1 MKTIQIALDG
11 PSGSGKSTM
20 ARRISRELGYYY
32 IDTGALYRAVG
43 LFVSRRGIDPSDE
56 AAVAAALPDCR
67 VSFDFVDGTQ
77 RTMLNGE
84 DVSRAIR
91 TPEIS
96 QFASRT
102 STFSCVRA
110 LLLDVQR
117 AFARGNNII
126 MDGRDIGTTILPDAP
141 IKVFLTATAEDRALR
156 RFQELRER
164 GEDVS
169 YESVLRE
176 QQERDAR
183 DENREISPLR
193 RAKDAILVDTT
204 GLSLEEGY
212 QKLRGTIDRCL
223 EELQCGGQSSS
234 ISQN

>member
-56 AAVAAALPDCR
+56 AAVAAALPDCC
-67 VSFDFVDGTQ
+67 VSFDFVNGTQ

-84 DVSRAIR
+84 DVSQVIR
-91 TPEIS
+91 TPKIS
-96 QFASRT
+96 QFASKT